1 MIDPEIFKQQMALI
15 ADRIGRPL
23 AGPTQVEYH
32 RQLSA
37 QLSTQQFVAAA
48 TLVFNTWSAD
58 FRNWPSPAQIV
69 ELITPTAKPALSA
82 AEMFE
87 KVLSATNDGVSKPN
101 EQRIKVQ
108 MLGAAAVRAF
118 HAAGGMRDFR
128 DVLEVNVPWL
138 RKRFVEAYELA
149 CENADAER
157 AATLALN
164 DADTRVAQLIG
175 SIAQA
180 KTMPAPAKRIES
192 RVAIDGDQIIRTAA
206 HA

>member
-1 MIDPEIFKQQMALI
+1 MIDPEIFKQQLALI

-23 AGPTQVEYH
+23 AGPTQVEYY

-58 FRNWPSPAQIV
+58 YRNWPSPAQFV
-69 ELITPTAKPALSA
+69 ELITPVAKPALSA

-87 KVLSATNDGVSKPN
+87 QVLEATNDPRISVPES
-101 EQRIKVQ
+101 RIKVQ
-108 MLGAAAVRAF
+108 SLGAAAVRAF
-118 HAAGGMRDFR
+118 NAAGGMRDFR
-128 DVLEVNVPWL
+128 DALEVDVPWL

-157 AATLALN
+157 NATLALN
-164 DADTRVAQLIG
+164 DADQRVAAIIG
-175 SIAQA
+175 SLA
-180 KTMPAPAKRIES
+180 KDKAMPAPAKRIES
-192 RVAIDGDQIIRTAA
+192 RVQEPS